1 MMAAMRDDPT
11 VVDLVERA
19 RDGDQV
25 AWNGIVDRY
34 APLVWAVCR
43 RHGLSAADAEDAA
56 SCMWLRLVERLE
68 TIREPAALPG
78 WIATTTR
85 RECLHLLRTRNRQVP
100 VEDDERLVDGTNPA
114 ADEWLL
120 RQERHSA
127 LRLAFAELSEQCQR
141 LLSMLFSDPP
151 VPYAEVSAV
160 MEMPVGGIGP
170 SRQRCLA
177 KLRDSRSFAALFE
190 RPADRMDT

>member
-1 MMAAMRDDPT
+1 MIAAMRDDST

-19 RDGDQV
+19 RDGDQA

-43 RHGLSAADAEDAA
+43 RHRLSVADAEDVA
-56 SCMWLRLVERLE
+56 SCVWLRLVERLE

-85 RECLHLLRTRNRQVP
+85 RECLYLLRTRNRQIP
-100 VEDDERLVDGTNPA
+100 VEDDERIVDGANPA

-120 RQERHSA
+120 RQERHIA
-127 LRLAFAELSEQCQR
+127 LRHAFAELSELCQR
-141 LLSMLFSDPP
+141 LLSMLFHDPP
-151 VPYAEVSAV
+151 VPYAQISAA
-160 MEMPVGGIGP
+160 MGMAVGGIGP

-177 KLRDSRSFAALFE
+177 KLRDSQVLATLLE
-190 RPADRMDT
+190 PPADRVDT